1 MKALFTKISNEE
13 RMTILEMHKTKK
25 IMSEQPLPPQQNGY
39 MPKPPVADNS
49 KANSLS
55 CVKPQEYH
63 NKGEAVNSFT
73 YQDSKGENVFYS
85 DGVVRLYD
93 FKYGFDIRS
102 SERLQQLKKGKW
114 NCGSSGNIEVRWE
127 DDPKSVAYYPLPS
140 VRQQKSLDLSKC
152 AQNIKDVHSGKFLFK
167 GCKSPAVT
175 ELQKQLG
182 FKKTSDFFGNATDA
196 ALRKF
201 QDSKKIK
208 VDGVFG
214 QDTYS
219 HVFPRQYN
227 YQGII
232 TQNPII

>member
-63 NKGEAVNSFT
+63 IKGSVANSFI
-73 YQDSKGENVFYS
+73 YQDKLGDNVFYS
-85 DGVVRLYD
+85 DGVVRLYE
-93 FKYGFDIRS
+93 FGSFQGSGS
-102 SERLQQLKKGKW
+102 SERLKLIKKGTW

-127 DDPKSVAYYPLPS
+127 NDPKAVAYYPLPS

-175 ELQKQLG
+175 ELQQKLG

-201 QDSKKIK
+201 QDSKQIK
-208 VDGVFG
+208 NDGVLG
-214 QDTYS
+214 QDTFSYL
-219 HVFPRQYN
+219 FPE
-227 YQGII
+227 IS
-232 TQNPII
+232 NPK